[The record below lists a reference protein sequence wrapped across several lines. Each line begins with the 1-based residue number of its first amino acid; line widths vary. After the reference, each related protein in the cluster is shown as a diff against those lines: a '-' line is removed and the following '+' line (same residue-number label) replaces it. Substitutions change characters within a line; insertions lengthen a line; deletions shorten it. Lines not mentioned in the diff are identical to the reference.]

1 VHIESTGKQRFAQTG
16 STAGAQ
22 IDSTTDRGMFAFCSY
37 QSAPE
42 SYQEWGWDLRS
53 CRRLPEYKHGPTRR
67 WRETRN
73 SRADMER
80 APEAAIAYICRIAPR
95 MAILPD
101 QQMRPQLRWRT
112 DAKDA
117 PPRRGLSPVLLTAVG
132 VLIGW
137 TVIIVVGSSP
147 PVTSPLL
154 AGLPFLA
161 VLAIACLSFLAVDRY
176 FRERDLRR
184 SVRAEMQR
192 LHALN
197 EWLAKSGVPTKAE
210 KSLP

>member
-1 VHIESTGKQRFAQTG
+1 
-16 STAGAQ
+16 
-22 IDSTTDRGMFAFCSY
+22 
-37 QSAPE
+37 
-42 SYQEWGWDLRS
+42 
-53 CRRLPEYKHGPTRR
+53 
-67 WRETRN
+67 
-73 SRADMER
+73 MER
-80 APEAAIAYICRIAPR
+80 APEAAIAYISRIALR

-101 QQMRPQLRWRT
+101 QQDVAAAPMGT
-112 DAKDA
+112 DAKDG
-117 PPRRGLSPVLLTAVG
+117 PPRRRLSPVLLTAVG
-132 VLIGW
+132 VVIGW

-197 EWLAKSGVPTKAE
+197 EWLAKSGVRTKAE

>member
-1 VHIESTGKQRFAQTG
+1 
-16 STAGAQ
+16 
-22 IDSTTDRGMFAFCSY
+22 
-37 QSAPE
+37 
-42 SYQEWGWDLRS
+42 
-53 CRRLPEYKHGPTRR
+53 
-67 WRETRN
+67 
-73 SRADMER
+73 
-80 APEAAIAYICRIAPR
+80 
-95 MAILPD
+95 MAKLPD
-101 QQMRPQLRWRT
+101 QRDVAAVPMGT
-112 DAKDA
+112 DAKDG
-117 PPRRGLSPVLLTAVG
+117 PPRRRLSPVLLTAVG

-197 EWLAKSGVPTKAE
+197 EWLAKSGVRTKAE